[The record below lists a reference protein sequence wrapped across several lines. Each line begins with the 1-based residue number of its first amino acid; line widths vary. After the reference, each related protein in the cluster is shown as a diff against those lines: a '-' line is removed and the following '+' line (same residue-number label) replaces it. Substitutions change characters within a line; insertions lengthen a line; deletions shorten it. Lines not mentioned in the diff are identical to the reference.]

1 MHKDVK
7 EILFSEE
14 QIRNRCIELAQQIDE
29 DYRGQEI
36 ILVGLLKGSVPFM
49 VELAKHMQSDV
60 KFDFMS
66 VSSYDGVQSKT
77 LVVKQD
83 LKEDIR
89 GKNVLIVED
98 ILDTGKTLYNVK
110 EMLEKRNASSV
121 KIVTMLDKAEARVF
135 DMQAD
140 YSGFKI
146 PNAFV
151 VGFGLDFNERYRQL
165 PYVGILKEECYKK

>member
-89 GKNVLIVED
+89 GKNV
-98 ILDTGKTLYNVK
+98 
-110 EMLEKRNASSV
+110 
-121 KIVTMLDKAEARVF
+121 
-135 DMQAD
+135 
-140 YSGFKI
+140 
-146 PNAFV
+146 
-151 VGFGLDFNERYRQL
+151 
-165 PYVGILKEECYKK
+165 